1 MNKFYYWFKRWWR
14 SYRKVQ
20 GMSGSGRQAKS
31 SDLQSPL
38 GQLQTGGKPFLF
50 NAWYIAAESLEL
62 KGGAIV
68 GRTLLGKRI
77 AVYRGESG
85 RLVAMDDFCPHRIVP
100 LSLRAVLGD
109 GLRRAYHGGGFGPDG
124 RCVKDPGQ
132 QGPSAQA
139 DLA

>member
-1 MNKFYYWFKRWWR
+1 
-14 SYRKVQ
+14 
-20 GMSGSGRQAKS
+20 MSGSGRQAKS

-77 AVYRGESG
+77 AVYRGETG
-85 RLVAMDDFCPHRIVP
+85 PLVAMDDFCPDRMGSP
-100 LSLRAVLGD
+100 SLSAMLGV
-109 GLRRAYHGGGFGPDG
+109 GFCGALRRGAVGAGG
-124 RCVKDPGQ
+124 
-132 QGPSAQA
+132 
-139 DLA
+139 